1 MSVSQQS
8 SRSKST
14 PVLVIR
20 APVQPPLSQ
29 DDWEPPSAL
38 GVQSPEG
45 FKSEISISQLRPFT
59 PSPSVST
66 FAPSSAT
73 SSSATTPTAPPP
85 TRPEVP
91 HILHKATEALALH
104 AQQSLDSVS
113 SESVYSD
120 PGVAPESLFDDE
132 PPKAVESVEPTE
144 RVEPQVEPEEPIEPV
159 EIPEHDNQSIV
170 TDPAFE
176 SLQVA
181 RPLSPVAVELASS
194 SSAGTSHSQPI
205 IRSSLLGFFS
215 RWADKRSPSL
225 KESKSR
231 PISSAE
237 PSDSQPPPSAPAT
250 TQQHD
255 STSGPPLSTIVSR
268 DKSTE
273 RLGEDPVKPS
283 SASFKSSVFRK
294 SSFGGLR
301 LGKSSRAD
309 RGPTPPL
316 PPLPPLPSPGTPDI
330 HVTPPPE
337 TRTVLVADIDL
348 PPEAHSVRSG
358 KRRRRFLE
366 SQSSAGTSRS
376 KAAQEASSEE
386 PIGGE
391 PVLISAHSQSQ
402 LQPQSDEPE
411 LDDTLVPLPVPEARN
426 LPTPPRSRSPSIFRQ
441 KLGGRY
447 RKGSLG
453 DFLRKSSPNKQRKED
468 RPNSPAFFSWL
479 TSHTQR
485 SQQTNKQTLPTPS
498 ATPDPLHSIAPP
510 VPASIP
516 GPSSPERVL
525 SLVWYPPELIKSP
538 YASNTSLD
546 RIRAPHPTPAPLEEY
561 ERNASPPPLSV
572 RTTKSAPQPKS
583 PNPFYALDPYPS
595 GGDSHIK
602 SASSSTIHA
611 PSTSSGRRTPAKLRR
626 RRRPSKKADKNTP
639 RTPPTA
645 YAPVLSRNHSRASAS
660 KESVTGSAAPSTT
673 PSRSLDTLLN
683 SAWPEPP
690 SVVASPTV
698 EETNPI
704 YYHSETGAEDS
715 SDQEEYLPS
724 PTSIGGS
731 APTSPVEPLPLA
743 PIPLGGAA
751 DKDWEPGSRVTSYLS
766 ASPTIRSPV
775 TPRVIRQNT
784 PSSSTVRPGP
794 VQASPPSVA
803 PVLRAPI
810 VPRRTTS
817 YQSASSQPGST
828 PTLVARRRLS
838 NLSRRDPYP
847 ASVTRPDSNHSQPER
862 HSSSTGP
869 ELWTAPRNQRQ
880 RPTISFEFPPT
891 SQFWEFLNEYQAF
904 TQQHKRDIS
913 QDSGYAE
920 PTPEEM
926 EARSGSRSASAAS
939 KSTSRSVSAASASTS
954 RVPPA
959 VDPVKDWHKTS
970 ISSQGSVEKPA
981 TPFVPT
987 PEVIQRNELIV
998 NALKNAP
1005 GALQTRFR
1013 HFGQLGVLGWSSE
1026 FSELVDE
1033 IQRCGLERQ
1042 MFTTTREQA
1051 LTTCRDLLRLHI
1063 EVSMQMISIHFTPY
1077 YVPAGAT
1084 SIDDSHH
1091 SITYSPPGAWNPTK
1105 DASAVGGSSH
1115 VSHVPGAN
1123 VTIKFT
1129 GTGIEWFGKMSRNHK
1144 VSEVLL
1150 DGMSAGSANLWSN
1163 KPYSKQRLFGISHLE
1178 NKEHTLTIIND
1189 KSGKDSLID
1198 VDA

>member
-14 PVLVIR
+14 PILVIR

-45 FKSEISISQLRPFT
+45 FKSELSISQLRPFT

-85 TRPEVP
+85 ARSEVP
-91 HILHKATEALALH
+91 HVLHKATEALALH
-104 AQQSLDSVS
+104 AQQSLDSIS

-132 PPKAVESVEPTE
+132 PPKPVESVEPAE
-144 RVEPQVEPEEPIEPV
+144 HVEPQVEPEEPTEPV

-170 TDPAFE
+170 TDPALE

-205 IRSSLLGFFS
+205 IRSSLIDFFS
-215 RWADKRSPSL
+215 RWANKRSPSL
-225 KESKSR
+225 KEPKSR
-231 PISSAE
+231 PTSGAE
-237 PSDSQPPPSAPAT
+237 PSDPQPPLSAPAAT
-250 TQQHD
+250 LRHD
-255 STSGPPLSTIVSR
+255 STPPLSTVVSR
-268 DKSTE
+268 NKSAE
-273 RLGEDPVKPS
+273 KLGSTLEDVKPS
-283 SASFKSSVFRK
+283 SASFKSSVFKK

-309 RGPTPPL
+309 HGPTPPL
-316 PPLPPLPSPGTPDI
+316 PPLPGTPDI
-330 HVTPPPE
+330 HITPPPE
-337 TRTVLVADIDL
+337 TRTVLVADVDL
-348 PPEAHSVRSG
+348 PPEAQSVRSG

-376 KAAQEASSEE
+376 KAAQEVSPEE

-391 PVLISAHSQSQ
+391 PVLISSQ

-441 KLGGRY
+441 KLGGRRH

-453 DFLRKSSPNKQRKED
+453 DLLKKSGPSKQRKED
-468 RPNSPAFFSWL
+468 RPANSPAFFSWL
-479 TSHTQR
+479 TSYTHR
-485 SQQTNKQTLPTPS
+485 SQNQNKQTLPTPS
-498 ATPDPLHSIAPP
+498 ASPNPLLSIAPP
-510 VPASIP
+510 APASIP
-516 GPSSPERVL
+516 DPSSPERVL

-572 RTTKSAPQPKS
+572 RTTKSAPQPRS
-583 PNPFYALDPYPS
+583 PKPFYALDPYPG
-595 GGDSHIK
+595 GGDNHIK

-611 PSTSSGRRTPAKLRR
+611 PSTSSSRRTPAKLRR
-626 RRRPSKKADKNTP
+626 RRRPSKKADKSKP
-639 RTPPTA
+639 QIPPTSYPPA
-645 YAPVLSRNHSRASAS
+645 LSRNHSRVSAS
-660 KESVTGSAAPSTT
+660 RESVNGSAAPSTT

-698 EETNPI
+698 EETNPVH
-704 YYHSETGAEDS
+704 YHSETGAEDS

-724 PTSIGGS
+724 PTSVGGS
-731 APTSPVEPLPLA
+731 VPTSPVEPLPLA
-743 PIPLGGAA
+743 PIPLGGAE

-766 ASPTIRSPV
+766 ASPTIRSPA
-775 TPRVIRQNT
+775 TPRVIRRDT
-784 PSSSTVRPGP
+784 PSSSTVRPAP
-794 VQASPPSVA
+794 VQPSLPAA

-828 PTLVARRRLS
+828 PTLVARQRLS
-838 NLSRRDPYP
+838 NLSRNPV
-847 ASVTRPDSNHSQPER
+847 SVTRQGSNHSQSGR
-862 HSSSTGP
+862 HSNSTGP
-869 ELWTAPRNQRQ
+869 EIWAVPRNLRQ

-904 TQQHKRDIS
+904 TQHKRDIS

-920 PTPEEM
+920 PAPEEM
-926 EARSGSRSASAAS
+926 ERASGSRSASAAS

-970 ISSQGSVEKPA
+970 ISSQGSEEKPT
-981 TPFVPT
+981 TPYVPT
-987 PEVIQRNELIV
+987 AEVIQRNELIV

-1051 LTTCRDLLRLHI
+1051 LTTCRDLLRLHM
-1063 EVSMQMISIHFTPY
+1063 EVSMQMISMFLCSQIARLRRFLDAETEYTDYPTPNFPLPELGNY
-1077 YVPAGAT
+1077 
-1084 SIDDSHH
+1084 
-1091 SITYSPPGAWNPTK
+1091 
-1105 DASAVGGSSH
+1105 
-1115 VSHVPGAN
+1115 
-1123 VTIKFT
+1123 
-1129 GTGIEWFGKMSRNHK
+1129 
-1144 VSEVLL
+1144 
-1150 DGMSAGSANLWSN
+1150 
-1163 KPYSKQRLFGISHLE
+1163 
-1178 NKEHTLTIIND
+1178 
-1189 KSGKDSLID
+1189 
-1198 VDA
+1198 